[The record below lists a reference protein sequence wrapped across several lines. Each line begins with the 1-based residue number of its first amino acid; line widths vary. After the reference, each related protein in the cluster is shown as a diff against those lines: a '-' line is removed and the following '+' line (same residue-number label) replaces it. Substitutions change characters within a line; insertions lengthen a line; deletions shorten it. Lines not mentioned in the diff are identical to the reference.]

1 MTDDA
6 KRVTPDDLAKAG
18 RLLHGDLWQ
27 APLAR
32 DLGVSERTMRYWI
45 AAEDRQPPPG
55 IRADLVKLLK
65 QRSAAAMKFATALE
79 KAS

>member
-1 MTDDA
+1 MTEQPA
-6 KRVTPDDLAKAG
+6 RVTPDDLAQAG

-27 APLAR
+27 SPLAR

-45 AAEDRQPPPG
+45 AAEDRQPPAG

-65 QRSAAAMKFATALE
+65 KRSADAAKFAAALE